1 MNRTIQKIGGTLV
14 AGLLLSAIIFVQ
26 EARASESVAAE
37 VFVIL
42 ASEKAGKIAPDLA
55 KIKALRQPPFSSFRT
70 MEVLQKSKVE
80 LKKGQPVTVTLPNGR
95 RLMLKLQQQMPDGR
109 SKVQLSI
116 NRPNKKDYLPL
127 LEVIAKQ
134 GEPFFVAGQKYQG
147 GTLVIGVE
155 IGKSVASK

>member
-1 MNRTIQKIGGTLV
+1 MKRRQQIISAFIFT
-14 AGLLLSAIIFVQ
+14 AAFLSATFSRP

-42 ASEKAGKIAPDLA
+42 ASDRDGTIAPALA
-55 KIKALRQPPFSSFRT
+55 RISALRQPPFNGFRS
-70 MEVLQKSKVE
+70 MQVLQKSEIE
-80 LKKGQPVTVTLPNGR
+80 LKKGEPVTVTLPNGR
-95 RLMLKLQQQMPDGR
+95 RLMLKLKQQMPDGR

-116 NRPNKKDYLPL
+116 NRPDQKDYLPL

-147 GTLVIGVE
+147 GTLVIGVG
-155 IGKSVASK
+155 IGKRVSNG

>member
-1 MNRTIQKIGGTLV
+1 MKIRIRRIGGVLFI
-14 AGLLLSAIIFVQ
+14 GLLLSATLFVQ
-26 EARASESVAAE
+26 EVRASESVAAE

-42 ASEKAGKIAPDLA
+42 ASEKAGKIAPALA
-55 KIKALRQPPFSSFRT
+55 EIKALRQPPFSSFRT
-70 MEVLQKSKVE
+70 MEVLQKSNVE
-80 LKKGQPVTVTLPNGR
+80 LKKGEPVTVTLPNGR
-95 RLMLKLQQQMPDGR
+95 RLMLKLTQQMPDGR

-155 IGKSVASK
+155 IGKRGARK

>member
-1 MNRTIQKIGGTLV
+1 MKKKIQRISGVLFT
-14 AGLLLSAIIFVQ
+14 GLLLSAMIFVQ
-26 EARASESVAAE
+26 KARAAESVSAE

-42 ASEKAGKIAPDLA
+42 ASEKEGEIAAALA

-70 MEVLQKSKVE
+70 MEVLQKSNVE
-80 LKKGQPVTVTLPNGR
+80 LKKGEPVTVTLPNGR
-95 RLMLKLQQQMPDGR
+95 RLMLKLQKQMPDGR

-147 GTLVIGVE
+147 GTLVIGVG
-155 IGKSVASK
+155 IGKRVASK

>member
-1 MNRTIQKIGGTLV
+1 MKKTIHRIGKMLFTGF
-14 AGLLLSAIIFVQ
+14 LLSAMLFVQ
-26 EARASESVAAE
+26 EAHATDSVIAE
-37 VFVIL
+37 VFVVL
-42 ASEKAGKIAPDLA
+42 ASEKKGEIAPALA

-70 MEVLQKSKVE
+70 MEVLQKSEVAI
-80 LKKGQPVTVTLPNGR
+80 KKGEPVTVTLPNGR

-134 GEPFFVAGQKYQG
+134 GEPFFVAGQKHQG
-147 GTLVIGVE
+147 GTLVIGVR
-155 IGKSVASK
+155 IGKRVAGK